1 MAAPRLSLPPEPDRR
16 QELASDGFMSVS
28 AAVSFAG
35 ISKSELYRAMGDGR
49 LAWTPWGR
57 RRLVSRRSL
66 TELLT
71 ARMSG

>member
-28 AAVSFAG
+28 AAVSFSG
-35 ISKSELYRAMGDGR
+35 VSKSELYRAMGDGR